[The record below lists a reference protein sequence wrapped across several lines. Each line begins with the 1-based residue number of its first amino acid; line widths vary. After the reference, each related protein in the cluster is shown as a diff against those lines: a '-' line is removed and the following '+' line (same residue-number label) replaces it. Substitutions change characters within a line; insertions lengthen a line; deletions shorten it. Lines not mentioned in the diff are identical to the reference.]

1 MSKRENQKQGG
12 AHLIPSF
19 SWLNPELASREKFF
33 RKRDRNEYIRIRVL
47 AQMKTKLGEGVYSIG
62 RRNYSNVYHLIR
74 DNMVYEL
81 VTAERIKSMND
92 DQIYSYIDECIEHEV
107 KKTIKKALKDKSKI
121 IFKKKETENE
131 YMDFSDVRPP
141 KTKRLF
147 KEFIVIKPYGV
158 TDMFTGTVELSFEDL
173 YNQYEILVEEPTQV
187 DTLRQGGKSRRNKKS
202 RSKQSRKSTQ
212 KNRH

>member
-12 AHLIPSF
+12 AHLIPS

-33 RKRDRNEYIRIRVL
+33 RERKRNEYIEIRVL
-47 AQMKTKLGEGVYSIG
+47 ARMETKLGNGVYSIG

-158 TDMFTGTVELSFEDL
+158 TDMFTRTVELSFEDL